1 VLGSLGIPAARA
13 AFAAIG
19 VLAFVYYW
27 REFNEP
33 LLYIQ
38 SIEKYTLSV
47 GLAYLEQ
54 LDPTNWPLLMAGS
67 VVITAPSWWCSWWRN
82 SASWSVWIVP
92 GQRPLV
98 AIVRS
103 YTPLIDH
110 TVVHHSYKCA
120 IIWPCHACINGICA
134 L

>member
-1 VLGSLGIPAARA
+1 MPPSDTQQLVLDPVVRQAIFLLALYLSTALG
-13 AFAAIG
+13 G

-54 LDPTNWPLLMAGS
+54 LDPTNWPLLLAGS
-67 VVITAPSWWCSWWRN
+67 VVITAPLVVVFLIAQPFFLEPLERW
-82 SASWSVWIVP
+82 
-92 GQRPLV
+92 QRP
-98 AIVRS
+98 RREEPERD
-103 YTPLIDH
+103 T
-110 TVVHHSYKCA
+110 
-120 IIWPCHACINGICA
+120 
-134 L
+134 